1 MVTPLGRKLLRDLA
15 SMRGQVVTIALV
27 VACGIASYVALRCAY
42 VSLETARD
50 RHYGAQRFGDV
61 FARLSRAP
69 NSVRAKLEAIP
80 GVAVVETR
88 VVADGLMPLDDLPEP
103 AVGEVVGLPS
113 HGEPRLNALALRRG
127 RLFEPGRADEAVVSE
142 AFALAHGLEPGVA
155 TLPIVLEGVMHRVRV
170 VGIALSP
177 EYVFAMPAGSVFADD
192 KHFGVLWMDGAAIA
206 PALKV
211 DGAFD
216 DVVLSLQ
223 RDVPGAA
230 GAEGAGRV
238 SRESVLEA
246 VDEVLRP
253 YGGRPA
259 YARDLQPSHQLL
271 SSEFAQLGQMTTVIP
286 AAFLGVA
293 AFLLNVVLG
302 RVVQLQRGQIATLKA
317 VGYRDRE
324 IALHYLQMVTLIVF
338 FGAALGLA
346 LGALLGKGML
356 GLYAQYYRFP
366 ALTLQLPAR
375 LLATAVLAS
384 FGAGVL
390 GALATV
396 RHIARLPPAEAMR
409 PEAPAIYRRS
419 WLERIGFAR
428 LLGPAW
434 WMVARELIRRPLRT
448 SLSVFGIAM
457 SVAVIVGARF
467 TYDAMDALL
476 DVGLLAGQRED
487 VTVAFRHVV
496 DDRARNELA
505 HLPGVLAVEPER
517 VVPARLRHGP
527 RSRALALTGRV
538 DGASLHRVVE
548 WPERV
553 VTIPREGIVIT
564 KTLADRLGVQPGD
577 ELEVEVLEGARPI
590 RRLRVAAT
598 SRELL
603 GLGAFVSL
611 GTLRAMLDEQEG
623 LNGAALL
630 VDPRELERLDARLR
644 ELPGVASVSRKDAWV
659 ELFRKQS
666 TDQMSTTTM
675 ILVIFGA
682 TIAIGV
688 VYNDARIAVSM
699 RSRDLATLRVL
710 GFTTGEVAGIVYG
723 ELATC
728 VLLGLAPGLQLGSW
742 LMQQVFS
749 GASIEETFRMPT
761 TASPLTF
768 AFAVGIVVFAAA
780 FSALL
785 VRDRLDRLDLVEVL
799 KARE

>member
-1 MVTPLGRKLLRDLA
+1 MVTPLVRKLLRDLA
-15 SMRGQVVTIALV
+15 AMRGQVVTIALV
-27 VACGIASYVALRCAY
+27 VACGIASYVALRSAY

-50 RHYGAQRFGDV
+50 RHYAAQRFGDA

-69 NSVRAKLEAIP
+69 NSLRAKLEAIP

-88 VVADGLMPLDDLPEP
+88 VVADGLMPLEDLPEP

-127 RLFEPGRADEAVVSE
+127 RMFEPGRADEAVVSE
-142 AFALAHGLEPGVA
+142 AFANAHGLEPGA

-170 VGIALSP
+170 VGVALSP
-177 EYVFAMPAGSVFADD
+177 EYVFAMPPGRIFADD
-192 KHFGVLWMDGAAIA
+192 KHFGVLWMDGVAIA
-206 PALKV
+206 PALKL

-223 RDVPGAA
+223 PGASKSA
-230 GAEGAGRV
+230 
-238 SRESVLEA
+238 SRESRETVLAA
-246 VDEVLRP
+246 VDDVLRP

-259 YARDLQPSHQLL
+259 YGRDMQASHQLL
-271 SSEFAQLGQMTTVIP
+271 SSEFAQLEQMTTVIP

-324 IALHYLQMVTLIVF
+324 IALHYLQMVTLVVL
-338 FGAALGLA
+338 FGAALGLG
-346 LGALLGKGML
+346 LGLFLGKGML
-356 GLYAQYYRFP
+356 GMYAQYYRFP
-366 ALTLQLPAR
+366 ALALQLSPR

-384 FGAGVL
+384 FAAGVI
-390 GALATV
+390 GALATL
-396 RHIARLPPAEAMR
+396 RHISKLPPAEAMR

-419 WLERIGFAR
+419 WLERIGLAR
-428 LLGPAW
+428 LLGPAT
-434 WMVARELIRRPLRT
+434 WMVARELLRRPLRT
-448 SLSVFGIAM
+448 SLSVAGIAM

-487 VTVAFRHVV
+487 VTVGFRQVV
-496 DDRARNELA
+496 DDRAINELA

-527 RSRALALTGRV
+527 RSRALALTGRPE
-538 DGASLHRVVE
+538 GSTLHRVVE
-548 WPERV
+548 WPEHV
-553 VTIPREGIVIT
+553 VALPRDGVVLT
-564 KTLADRLGVQPGD
+564 KTLADRLGVVPGD

-590 RRLRVAAT
+590 RSLRVAAT

-603 GLGAFVSL
+603 GLGAYVSL
-611 GTLRAMLDEQEG
+611 ETLHAMLDEQEG
-623 LNGAALL
+623 LTSAALL

-644 ELPGVASVSRKDAWV
+644 ELPGVASVSRKEAWL

-710 GFTTGEVAGIVYG
+710 GFTTGEVASIVYG

-728 VLLGLAPGLQLGSW
+728 VLLGLAPGLQLGIF
-742 LMQQVFS
+742 LMHQVFS
-749 GASIEETFRMPT
+749 GATVEETFRMPA

-768 AFAVGIVVFAAA
+768 AFAIGIVVFAAA

-799 KARE
+799 KARD

>member
-1 MVTPLGRKLLRDLA
+1 MVTPLVRKLLRDLA
-15 SMRGQVVTIALV
+15 AMRGQVVTIALV
-27 VACGIASYVALRCAY
+27 VACGIASYVALRSAY
-42 VSLETARD
+42 LSLETARD
-50 RHYGAQRFGDV
+50 RHYAAQRFGDA

-88 VVADGLMPLDDLPEP
+88 VVRDGLMPLADLPEP
-103 AVGEVVGLPS
+103 AVGEVVGLPA

-127 RLFEPGRADEAVVSE
+127 RMFEPGRADEAVVSE
-142 AFALAHGLEPGVA
+142 AFALAHGLEPGA
-155 TLPIVLEGVMHRVRV
+155 TLPIVLEGVMHHVRV
-170 VGIALSP
+170 VGVALSP
-177 EYVFAMPAGSVFADD
+177 EYVFAMPAGSIFADD
-192 KHFGVLWMDGAAIA
+192 KHFGVLWMDAVAIA
-206 PALKV
+206 PALKL

-223 RDVPGAA
+223 PGASPA
-230 GAEGAGRV
+230 T
-238 SRESVLEA
+238 RESVLAA
-246 VDEVLRP
+246 VDDVLRP

-259 YARDLQPSHQLL
+259 YARNLQPSHQLL

-324 IALHYLQMVTLIVF
+324 IALHYLQMVTLVVL
-338 FGAALGLA
+338 FGAALGLG
-346 LGALLGKGML
+346 LGVLLGKGML
-356 GLYAQYYRFP
+356 GMYAQFYRFP
-366 ALTLQLPAR
+366 ALTLQLSPR

-384 FGAGVL
+384 FAAGVI

-396 RHIARLPPAEAMR
+396 RHIAKLPPAEAMR
-409 PEAPAIYRRS
+409 PEAPALYRRS
-419 WLERIGFAR
+419 WLERIGLAR
-428 LLGPAW
+428 LLGPAS
-434 WMVARELIRRPLRT
+434 WMVARELLRRPVRT
-448 SLSVFGIAM
+448 ALSVFGIAM

-487 VTVAFRHVV
+487 VTVAFRQVV

-517 VVPARLRHGP
+517 MVPARLRSGP
-527 RSRALALTGRV
+527 RSRALALTGRLE
-538 DGASLHRVVE
+538 GASLHRVVE

-553 VTIPREGIVIT
+553 VVIPREGVVLT
-564 KTLADRLGVQPGD
+564 KTLADRLGVRPGD
-577 ELEVEVLEGARPI
+577 EVEVEVLEGARPI
-590 RRLRVAAT
+590 RSLRVAAT

-603 GLGAFVSL
+603 GLGAYVSM
-611 GTLRAMLDEQEG
+611 GTLHDMLDEQEG
-623 LNGAALL
+623 MTGAALL

-644 ELPGVASVSRKDAWV
+644 ELPGIASVSRKDAWV

-675 ILVIFGA
+675 ILVLFGA

-710 GFTTGEVAGIVYG
+710 GFTTGEVASIVYG

-728 VLLGLAPGLQLGSW
+728 VVLGIAPGLQLGIF
-742 LMQQVFS
+742 LMHQVFS
-749 GASIEETFRMPT
+749 GASIEETFRMPA